1 MDKRDAMT
9 IGASLS
15 GMKLE
20 WIEGVRWKD
29 INEKA
34 YPAVCGYFLTR
45 LIVGFS

>member
-20 WIEGVRWKD
+20 WIDGVRWTD
-29 INEKA
+29 IPEKA
-34 YPAVCGYFLTR
+34 YPAVREHL
-45 LIVGFS
+45 LSD